1 MAVYTILFINFA
13 LTNRNNMQSPL
24 SEKPKDGLFTVNGV
38 NYLLPFIMIT
48 TCFALW
54 GFANDVTNP
63 LVQSFSKIFQI
74 SRFESS
80 FVQVAFYLGYFVMA
94 FPAALFIQRYSFL
107 ETSCNPFVYCMGS
120 EETATRRLNFAQSFN
135 PLGAITGAYIA
146 LTYVAVG
153 LDPASSEQ
161 RATLKQ
167 SSPAQFEA
175 IKAHDLDILVQPYLY
190 IGIVILVLLLVI
202 VLTRMPKAGEQGEKK
217 SLWTAIRQSTT
228 AMGSSLNFSILALK
242 PSAGPTSCIMA
253 CTSSTRRKAST
264 RKWLTK

>member
-94 FPAALFIQRYSFL
+94 FPAALF
-107 ETSCNPFVYCMGS
+107 
-120 EETATRRLNFAQSFN
+120 RLFHYDLWAVVFGDQLQSFC
-135 PLGAITGAYIA
+135 
-146 LTYVAVG
+146 
-153 LDPASSEQ
+153 
-161 RATLKQ
+161 
-167 SSPAQFEA
+167 
-175 IKAHDLDILVQPYLY
+175 
-190 IGIVILVLLLVI
+190 LLHG
-202 VLTRMPKAGEQGEKK
+202 K
-217 SLWTAIRQSTT
+217 
-228 AMGSSLNFSILALK
+228 
-242 PSAGPTSCIMA
+242 
-253 CTSSTRRKAST
+253 
-264 RKWLTK
+264 